1 MAPWVRRYEDPTCRS
16 RGGAVVRLLGANRLV
31 GDTLS
36 TPWVPWNVSFLL
48 LFITK
53 KQHSFLHKA
62 PTDRSNFEV
71 MKTVLFVR
79 AKVKLAL

>member
-36 TPWVPWNVSFLL
+36 TPWNVSFLS
-48 LFITK
+48 LFIIK
-53 KQHSFLHKA
+53 KQHNFLHKA
-62 PTDRSNFEV
+62 STDRNTLEV
-71 MKTVLFVR
+71 MKTVLSVG